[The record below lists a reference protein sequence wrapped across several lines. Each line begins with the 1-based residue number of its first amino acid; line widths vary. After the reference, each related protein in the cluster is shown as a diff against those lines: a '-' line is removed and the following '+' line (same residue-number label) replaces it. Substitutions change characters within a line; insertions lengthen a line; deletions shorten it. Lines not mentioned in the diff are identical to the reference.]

1 MSDLDVIGAI
11 ASSLPQGPSPSQDAS
26 LVTTG
31 QVLALDIPER
41 LALVSVRDASLWLP
55 AQPGRYRLDDV
66 NPGLVRVLVDATK
79 GRPVL
84 VLGPVDPRPPVVAA
98 TMTASTSTEATVTLD
113 GVSHVLPY
121 LTGTYGTLPR
131 AVWVSLNDWG
141 VPLLVLGP
149 SAVADQ
155 STAPPA
161 PPPSDGATVQVVQA
175 VGPQWS
181 GSWRATRSAWD
192 RWNTDRY
199 GGRSTLYQG
208 NGYGS
213 GPMVGLATYG
223 DQLVNLGAIS
233 IDRLQVAIRPVGL
246 ASGSPAVTV
255 QGSPHGS
262 RPGGAPAA
270 SGDTASGMG
279 GLLDLPGSIAE
290 GMRTGAVRGLAT
302 VGGSYSAAA
311 GAGNGDG
318 MVLTVTYTRRA

>member
-1 MSDLDVIGAI
+1 MIGAI
-11 ASSLPQGPSPSQDAS
+11 SSSLPQGPSPSQDAS
-26 LVTTG
+26 LIITG
-31 QVLALDIPER
+31 QVLAVDIPER
-41 LALVSVRDASLWLP
+41 LAQVSIRDTSLWLP
-55 AQPGRYRLDDV
+55 AMPGRYYRDET

-84 VLGPVDPRPPVVAA
+84 VLGPVDPRPPLVPATLTAA
-98 TMTASTSTEATVTLD
+98 TSTVATVTLD
-113 GVSHVLPY
+113 GVAHVLPY
-121 LTGTYGTLPR
+121 MAGAYGTLPR
-131 AVWVSLNDWG
+131 AVWVSLDDWG
-141 VPLLVLGP
+141 TPVLVWGP
-149 SAVADQ
+149 SAVGDQ
-155 STAPPA
+155 SAPPPA
-161 PPPSDGATVQVVQA
+161 PAPSDGATVQVVQA

-208 NGYGS
+208 NGHGS

-233 IDRLQVAIRPVGL
+233 IDRVQVAVRPVGL

-262 RPGGAPAA
+262 RPGGAPSA
-270 SGDTASGMG
+270 SGATASGMG
-279 GLLDLPGSIAE
+279 GLLDLPGSVAE

-302 VGGSYSAAA
+302 VGGAYSAVA